1 MNNREREKRWRR
13 SFVCPYSP
21 SVARLLC
28 RLLFIFPSRIESE
41 KGAYNKN
48 IFTERVVILFSPECG
63 TFFFYI
69 SREREIP
76 FYSGIFRE
84 SIRLD
89 GIDYL
94 PYTTMIPRLEIW
106 MMKLNFPL
114 LHLCREFLLYWRLPL
129 AINGNREKEKG
140 DQPTVKQSELNVYR
154 SFVVAGTRGTFGSP
168 PPKKKK
174 LLPSNVRYTVLKETR
189 IHKYIVLHRMM
200 WFLYG
205 LSHFPSHFPAP
216 SDTPGQHLNKALTLG
231 CVATKM

>member
-48 IFTERVVILFSPECG
+48 IFTERVVILFTPECG
-63 TFFFYI
+63 TFSIIF
-69 SREREIP
+69 RERERFL
-76 FYSGIFRE
+76 FYSSGIFRE

-94 PYTTMIPRLEIW
+94 PYTTMISRLEMW

-168 PPKKKK
+168 PPKKKNCYHQT
-174 LLPSNVRYTVLKETR
+174 LDILFLKK
-189 IHKYIVLHRMM
+189 HVYI
-200 WFLYG
+200 
-205 LSHFPSHFPAP
+205 SI
-216 SDTPGQHLNKALTLG
+216 
-231 CVATKM
+231 